1 MKKRIHI
8 KIYGRVQAVW
18 FRKWAQSKANE
29 LGISGWAKNEPN
41 GSLSLQAEGNE
52 AGLSRFVEECQEGPE
67 KAIITDLITNDIE
80 SVDEEG
86 FNII

>member
-8 KIYGRVQAVW
+8 KIYGRVQGVW

-29 LGISGWAKNEPN
+29 FGISGWVKNEPN
-41 GSLSLQAEGNE
+41 GCLRLEAEGNE
-52 AGLSRFVEECQEGPE
+52 GGLSRFVEECHEGPE
-67 KAIITDLITNDIE
+67 KAIITDLITDDIE

>member
-8 KIYGRVQAVW
+8 KIYGRVQGVW
-18 FRKWAQSKANE
+18 FRKWAQSKADE
-29 LGISGWAKNEPN
+29 FGISGWVKNESN
-41 GSLSLQAEGNE
+41 GSLGLQAEGNE
-52 AGLSRFVEECQEGPE
+52 AGLSRFVEECHAGPE
-67 KAIITDLITNDIE
+67 KAIITDLITEDIE